1 VAIDTPSLDY
11 GQSKDFKAHRVLNG
25 SNIYGIENLANAEQL
40 PMRGAAIIALPM
52 KIKGGTGG
60 PVRVMAILPEPQTS
74 K

>member
-1 VAIDTPSLDY
+1 
-11 GQSKDFKAHRVLNG
+11 
-25 SNIYGIENLANAEQL
+25 LANAEQL